1 MTGIE
6 SPIAFRSCVTKP
18 KKNSN
23 FLVSDF
29 LKSYPESLKHLPETK
44 KKNPQIF
51 TNKLISVTLMNTG
64 ITDKIPHIINGI
76 NIV

>member
-1 MTGIE
+1 MSGSE
-6 SPIAFRSCVTKP
+6 SPIALLSCVTKL
-18 KKNSN
+18 KIFSN

-29 LKSYPESLKHLPETK
+29 LESYLESLKHIPETK

-51 TNKLISVTLMNTG
+51 TNKLISFTLKNTG
-64 ITDKIPHIINGI
+64 IADKIRHLINRI